1 MLILSLDTT
10 AVTATACLCDGEK
23 RLGEYTVTT
32 TLHHSETM
40 LPMIEHLL
48 SSCGVSVKDV
58 ELFAAAAG
66 PGSFTGVR
74 IGAAIL
80 LGLAFGRDVPCVGV
94 SSLESL
100 SYNLKGFAGDF
111 IACPVMDARRNQ
123 LYNALFKHSNGE
135 MIRLC
140 DDRVIMS
147 DELAKEL
154 EAFSLPVYLVGDGK
168 HIIKGNF
175 PHGIIPPEQIALQ
188 SAYSSAQVARMIY
201 ENAEDKT
208 IFSDKVFK
216 PTYLRSSQAER
227 NLKKSAE

>member
-48 SSCGVSVKDV
+48 SSCGKSALDV
-58 ELFAAAAG
+58 ELFTAAAG

-74 IGAAIL
+74 IGAAVL
-80 LGLAFGRDVPCVGV
+80 LGLAFGRNVPCVGV

-100 SYNLKGFAGDF
+100 SYNMKGFMGDF
-111 IACPVMDARRNQ
+111 IVCPVMDARRNQ
-123 LYNALFKHSNGE
+123 LYNAIFRHTDGK
-135 MIRLC
+135 ITRLC

-147 DELAKEL
+147 DELAREL
-154 EAFSLPVYLVGDGK
+154 ENYDIPVYFVGDGK
-168 HIIKGNF
+168 HIIKNDFEKGLF
-175 PHGIIPPEQIALQ
+175 PPEQIALQ
-188 SAYSSAQVARMIY
+188 SAYSSAQVARLIY
-201 ENAEDKT
+201 ENTEDKT
-208 IFSDKVFK
+208 VFSDRTFK

-227 NLKKSAE
+227 NLKKID